1 MTKLDRSGQKH
12 EIILYGRILKV
23 VLIVILLAFL
33 ALIYHRENAKDVP
46 LTEIEN
52 SLIKKTNIE
61 AMQKANS
68 RDLLQFIGLDAN
80 DYDSFIYYRSKE
92 ALAVDEIL
100 IIKVK
105 SRSDIKS
112 VEDAIDKRI
121 NSQIEAF
128 DNYGPEQVRE
138 LKDANIVTRGN
149 YVFYG
154 VAKNPDKYE
163 EVLLNVI

>member
-1 MTKLDRSGQKH
+1 MNKTDKSKQRN
-12 EIILYGRILKV
+12 EIILYGRILKA
-23 VLIVILLAFL
+23 VLIIVLLIFL

-46 LTEIEN
+46 LPDIEN
-52 SLIKKTNIE
+52 SLIKKTDIE
-61 AMQKANS
+61 KMQKANS

-80 DYDSFIYYRSKE
+80 NYDSFIYYRSKE

-105 SRSDIKS
+105 NKSDVKG

-138 LKDANIVTRGN
+138 LKDANVVTRGN

-154 VAKNPDKYE
+154 VARNPDKYE
-163 EVLLNVI
+163 EVLLNAI